1 MTPEALRA
9 RLDARVAALTAA
21 TAQAAKGGRVLDPL
35 WRIFGL
41 DSGTLAAAERQRE
54 IANSAHAYLKGEL
67 IAEGM
72 APAEAEARLAELQA
86 PRPKRNKT

>member
-9 RLDARVAALTAA
+9 RYEARVAALTAA
-21 TAQAAKGGRVLDPL
+21 TAPAAKGARVLDPL

-41 DSGTLAAAERQRE
+41 DSGTLAAAERKRE
-54 IANSAHAYLKGEL
+54 IANSARAYLKAEL

-72 APAEAEARLAELQA
+72 
-86 PRPKRNKT
+86 PRDRAAALVADL